1 MRKYPLCCPHPLHLH
16 FGASGDQRAQGRS
29 PHPSDAQNWGGR
41 RAGPDPPPPPT
52 PPPCYGAAALGVY
65 EGGGGIG
72 AITAATGL
80 QEVGGVPLHSMLPPR
95 SRGKKGGPMGRQRG
109 DPPGEKSGGGVQ
121 DSAQNTESSPN
132 LSALVPFPP
141 SPPPHIPIALPPPH
155 KHRREGGALSPPRSQ
170 WDEQSGGGVPGEGGG
185 GGPEGNGAHSP
196 QGFTSQRRQSTEPNP
211 PHRDRVTATVTT

>member
-1 MRKYPLCCPHPLHLH
+1 MLRT
-16 FGASGDQRAQGRS
+16 
-29 PHPSDAQNWGGR
+29 GGV
-41 RAGPDPPPPPT
+41 AELDPTPPPPPPT

-65 EGGGGIG
+65 EGGGDWGHHCSHRVAG
-72 AITAATGL
+72 GG
-80 QEVGGVPLHSMLPPR
+80 GGVPLHSMLPPR

-109 DPPGEKSGGGVQ
+109 DPPRGEGWGRCSGFRSKHRILPKPVC
-121 DSAQNTESSPN
+121 TRPISS
-132 LSALVPFPP
+132 L
-141 SPPPHIPIALPPPH
+141 PPPHIPIVLPPPH

-196 QGFTSQRRQSTEPNP
+196 QGFTSQRWQSTEPNP

>member
-41 RAGPDPPPPPT
+41 RAGPDPPPQLLLPAMGLQHWV
-52 PPPCYGAAALGVY
+52 CMK
-65 EGGGGIG
+65 GGGGLG
-72 AITAATGL
+72 PSL
-80 QEVGGVPLHSMLPPR
+80 QPQGCRRWGGGPVALHAPPKKQRQERGTYGETEGGPPR
-95 SRGKKGGPMGRQRG
+95 GEEWGRC
-109 DPPGEKSGGGVQ
+109 SGFRSKHRILPKPVCTRPI
-121 DSAQNTESSPN
+121 S
-132 LSALVPFPP
+132 